1 VFLFQLLGL
10 QAQQLLLEQ
19 RLQQLLLLG
28 LLLQLQVLQ
37 LEQVLRLIFALLLRP
52 IREPSQILVPTSHL
66 TTEITTR
73 RGLDL
78 LQEL

>member
-10 QAQQLLLEQ
+10 RLQAQQLPLER

-52 IREPSQILVPTSHL
+52 IREPLQILGPTSRP

-73 RGLDL
+73 RGL
-78 LQEL
+78 E